1 MKKAHMKC
9 CLKVHRSTSHPLSK
23 TVALVALLAAAAF
36 AANLS
41 GKWSGSFRDQGADH
55 DVPQFFILKQDGS
68 KLTGSGGSHDG
79 EQYPIENARIDGNNL
94 TFDLTTGDWKFT
106 YRLKVS
112 SRQLEGDLEL
122 KSVERHGQAHSE
134 QGRLKSGREWSYMSR
149 QSRAPG

>member
-1 MKKAHMKC
+1 MKNEAGAYEV
-9 CLKVHRSTSHPLSK
+9 LLEGLPSHPLSK
-23 TVALVALLAAAAF
+23 TVALVALRAAAAF

-41 GKWSGSFRDQGADH
+41 GKWSGSFPCPGCR
-55 DVPQFFILKQDGS
+55 PRCLKQDGS
-68 KLTGSGGSHDG
+68 KLTGSGGSNHG

-122 KSVERHGQAHSE
+122 KSVDNKRTAKVI
-134 QGRLKSGREWSYMSR
+134 LNKVILNKVD
-149 QSRAPG
+149 